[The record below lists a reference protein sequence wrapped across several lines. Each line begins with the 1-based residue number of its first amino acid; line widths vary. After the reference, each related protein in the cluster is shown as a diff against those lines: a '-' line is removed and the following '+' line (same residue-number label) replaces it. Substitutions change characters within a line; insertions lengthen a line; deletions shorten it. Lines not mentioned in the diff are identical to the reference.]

1 MDKDKNR
8 ELELASTASPVKLDV
23 KDLLRKK
30 LFAAVRLDTKRLK
43 KVSNFSLAGKI
54 YKTCKY
60 FDGRHAH
67 NFQAGHQLDHVQNH
81 AAEAS
86 LSVFVFV

>member
-1 MDKDKNR
+1 VDKDKNR

-30 LFAAVRLDTKRLK
+30 LFAAVR
-43 KVSNFSLAGKI
+43 
-54 YKTCKY
+54 
-60 FDGRHAH
+60 HAH